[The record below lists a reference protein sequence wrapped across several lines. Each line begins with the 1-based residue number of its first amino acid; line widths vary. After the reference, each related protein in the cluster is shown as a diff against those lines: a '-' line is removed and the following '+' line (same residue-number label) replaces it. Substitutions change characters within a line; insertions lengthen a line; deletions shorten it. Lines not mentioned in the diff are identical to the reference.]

1 MIWCF
6 SVLHILL
13 HLIIKERERKKGKE
27 RKNKKIII
35 KSDQIEFKGH
45 YMEPPQKGYFM
56 IKLIDW
62 YENRAVINLYML
74 NIEASKRIKQK

>member
-1 MIWCF
+1 MRKEKIGKF
-6 SVLHILL
+6 SNKNILQK
-13 HLIIKERERKKGKE
+13 LIL